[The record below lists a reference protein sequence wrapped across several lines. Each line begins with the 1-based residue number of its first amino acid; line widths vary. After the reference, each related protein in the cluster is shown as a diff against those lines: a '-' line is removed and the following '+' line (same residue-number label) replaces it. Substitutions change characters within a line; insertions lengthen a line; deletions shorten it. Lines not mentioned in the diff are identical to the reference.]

1 MPCRSVARTH
11 VGTVRRRNEDAVLE
25 RAEIGLWA
33 VADGAG
39 TRARRLRE
47 QPHHRG
53 IARSGRGVVRSLAGG
68 GGEGEPCGS
77 QPRVAGE
84 GCHDWSEFLAAEL
97 FDARR
102 DGRDLSIRMCAG
114 IFGIRDQPIDPPAL
128 DLVRRPR
135 SLISA
140 SLSRA
145 GARTRARGDGGEVL
159 ALLPAGRPAP
169 GRAPPRA
176 IDCSYD

>member
-53 IARSGRGVVRSLAGG
+53 IARSGRGVVGSLAGG

-77 QPRVAGE
+77 QPRGAGE
-84 GCHDWSEFLAAEL
+84 GCHDWSEFLAAEQRAPKL
-97 FDARR
+97 MEAIDWSFWGPRVGSTNRPSATPDARE
-102 DGRDLSIRMCAG
+102 
-114 IFGIRDQPIDPPAL
+114 PPA
-128 DLVRRPR
+128 RRRGRSAPR
-135 SLISA
+135 SA
-140 SLSRA
+140 
-145 GARTRARGDGGEVL
+145 
-159 ALLPAGRPAP
+159 RPADP
-169 GRAPPRA
+169 SVRDRRTPSAINQSRRASTRRA
-176 IDCSYD
+176 QAAAALG